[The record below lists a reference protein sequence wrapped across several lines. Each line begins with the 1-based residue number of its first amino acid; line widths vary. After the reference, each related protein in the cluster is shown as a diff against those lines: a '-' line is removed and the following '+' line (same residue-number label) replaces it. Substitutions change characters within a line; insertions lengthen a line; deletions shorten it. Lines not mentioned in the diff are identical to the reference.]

1 MPSFLKTHLT
11 LRRRSKASIVETP
24 SASAS
29 ASGNSSEAGNDEQT
43 QGQIHPLSKS
53 SSTLNSYVDNNNKVS
68 PPTTLSSSRS
78 NTNLSVNGANG
89 KAPPVPPRPRMASS
103 QSNRYS
109 ISVCSHIFGQDR
121 IVQY

>member
-43 QGQIHPLSKS
+43 HGQVHPMSKS
-53 SSTLNSYVDNNNKVS
+53 SSTLNSYWGNNTNKVS

-78 NTNLSVNGANG
+78 NTNLSVNCANG
-89 KAPPVPPRPRMASS
+89 KAPPVPPRPRLPSS

-109 ISVCSHIFGQDR
+109 ISVCP
-121 IVQY
+121 YN